1 VGIKAPSFPG
11 LSCSKAVAK
20 GLAGEGVCILFAF
33 NPGKQWKERGSA
45 LYCNNRMETLVN
57 TIPRLKYQ
65 QMEKSLVP
73 EGG

>member
-1 VGIKAPSFPG
+1 MG
-11 LSCSKAVAK
+11 LRLTGA
-20 GLAGEGVCILFAF
+20 CILFAF
-33 NPGKQWKERGSA
+33 NQGKQWKERGSA
-45 LYCNNRMETLVN
+45 LYCNNSMETLVN